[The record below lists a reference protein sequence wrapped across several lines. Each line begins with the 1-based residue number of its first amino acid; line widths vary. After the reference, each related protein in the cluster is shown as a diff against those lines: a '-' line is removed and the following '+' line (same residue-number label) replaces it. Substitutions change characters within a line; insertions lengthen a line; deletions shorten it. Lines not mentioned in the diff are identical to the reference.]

1 MTDPQRAARLWLA
14 VAVATL
20 WLLSVGGEAEAEIP
34 ESTFLEALFVERP
47 SRKRRRSGTHWR
59 LVSVFRRGWQRIL
72 VAIINQAPLPCGTF
86 MPEAWPTFE
95 ANQRGPDFNTPV
107 AEAGVLV
114 CSMSVHLE
122 VGLGSIL

>member
-1 MTDPQRAARLWLA
+1 

-47 SRKRRRSGTHWR
+47 GRKRRRSGTHWR

-72 VAIINQAPLPCGTF
+72 VAIINHAPLPGGTF
-86 MPEAWPTFE
+86 IPEAWPTFGE
-95 ANQRGPDFNTPV
+95 NQRGPDFSTQV
-107 AEAGVLV
+107 ADAGVLV

-122 VGLGSIL
+122 VGLGAIL